1 MISNFIKN
9 YWQKYFSGFIQTK
22 NSHTKLKSSLLFELK
37 KEIYA
42 IPLAYTESVISLYK
56 TDLHKAG
63 GGLVATH
70 LGKNIAVVF
79 LKDVFDQQL
88 EKTGYTAN
96 ILQSSFDKIHPEE
109 KLEIVVVS
117 FNNRTV
123 GFVVDKLLQQKE
135 IVEKPLMKP
144 VDKIKFICGVT
155 ILGSGN
161 VCLVLN
167 VPHILQFVFSL
178 NANGKVTKNFT
189 LN

>member
-1 MISNFIKN
+1 
-9 YWQKYFSGFIQTK
+9 
-22 NSHTKLKSSLLFELK
+22 
-37 KEIYA
+37 
-42 IPLAYTESVISLYK
+42 LAYTESVISLYK
-56 TDLHKAG
+56 SDIHKAG

-79 LKDVFDQQL
+79 MKDVFGMHAD
-88 EKTGYTAN
+88 KTFN
-96 ILQSSFDKIHPEE
+96 VNVLQTSFDSIHPEE
-109 KLEIVVVS
+109 KLEIVVVN

-144 VDKIKFICGVT
+144 VDKVRFISGVT

-167 VPHILQFVFSL
+167 VPYLLNFVFSL
-178 NANGKVTKNFT
+178 TAHTRTKSFT